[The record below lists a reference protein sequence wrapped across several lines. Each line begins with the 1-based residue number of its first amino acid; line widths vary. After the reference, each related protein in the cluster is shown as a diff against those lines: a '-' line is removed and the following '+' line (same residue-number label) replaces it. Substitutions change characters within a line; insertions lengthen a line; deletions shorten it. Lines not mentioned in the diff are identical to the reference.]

1 MQGSGWCV
9 ALWLMSC
16 AAALSA
22 QRTWIVDP
30 ESRAGFD
37 FADLPPAI
45 AASAAGDTIHVRGS
59 NTRYISFNASLSK
72 GITITGE
79 GEVHRI
85 SYGWL
90 SVYNLP
96 PGQRLVVRDLSPE
109 SAMSM
114 SFPPPRMEYGISIGN
129 CEGSVHLQNLRC
141 TPSQVGWPFPFSTFR
156 VAIRYSRHVT
166 LRGCKTV
173 GGAGGGLDVI
183 GGTVL
188 AQDCEFG
195 GNTAEWIIGG
205 NSFSLSAYPA
215 ASITQSEVVA
225 VDSQFFG
232 GGGWVGYLCSFG
244 QQNQGG
250 ILMASSRVVLVGTS
264 TVRGGNTPNW
274 PPCTGLRPVPCI
286 VGDGTV
292 IADPAAVLDPPPT
305 VSVTRRA
312 EPVTRSS
319 LVSFGGTLRLDVAAA
334 ASALAA
340 TLVSLPGAVQP
351 SAYGTLWLDPA
362 TTALVDLATLDAAGQ
377 RSIHLHGFTV
387 PDDVPLLFQTA
398 TLVGGTL
405 SLTVPA
411 VTVVGQ

>member
-9 ALWLMSC
+9 AFLLLSC

-45 AASAAGDTIHVRGS
+45 AASAVGDTIHVRGS
-59 NTRYISFNASLSK
+59 NTRYITFGASVSK
-72 GITITGE
+72 GLTITGE

-96 PGQRLVVRDLSPE
+96 ASQRFVVRDLSPE

-114 SFPPPRMEYGISIGN
+114 TIPPLRMEYGISIGN

-141 TPSQVGWPFPFSTFR
+141 TPSQPGWPFPFSTFR
-156 VAIRYSRHVT
+156 VSIRYSGHVT
-166 LRGCKTV
+166 MSGCKTV
-173 GGAGGGLDVI
+173 GGTGGGLDVI

-188 AQDCEFG
+188 AQDCVFG
-195 GNTAEWIIGG
+195 GNTAESIFGS
-205 NSFSLSAYPA
+205 NSFNLGAYPA
-215 ASITQSEVVA
+215 ASITLSEVVA
-225 VDSQFFG
+225 VDSQFSG

-264 TVRGGNTPNW
+264 SVYGGSSPNW
-274 PPCTGLRPVPCI
+274 PPCTGLHPAPCI

-305 VSVTRRA
+305 VAVTRRA

-319 LVSFGGTLRLDVAAA
+319 RVSFGGTLRLDLAAA
-334 ASALAA
+334 ANALAA
-340 TLVSLPGAVQP
+340 TFVSLPGAVQP
-351 SAYGTLWLDPA
+351 SAHGTLWLDPA
-362 TTALVDLATLDAAGQ
+362 TMALVDLAALGAAGL
-377 RSIHLHGFTV
+377 RSIQIHGFTV

-398 TLVGGTL
+398 TLVGGTV